1 MLMEAECET
10 LVAGFDRETR
20 LALAH
25 SACLMLALDPGA
37 VPQRCGSRCMP
48 GFFHRI
54 PCHLLSSGHFY
65 RIIPHR
71 LIRQNR
77 RYK

>member
-20 LALAH
+20 LALGPFSLPDAG
-25 SACLMLALDPGA
+25 AGPGA
-37 VPQRCGSRCMP
+37 VPQRRGSRCMP

-54 PCHLLSSGHFY
+54 P
-65 RIIPHR
+65 
-71 LIRQNR
+71 
-77 RYK
+77 KE

>member
-54 PCHLLSSGHFY
+54 P
-65 RIIPHR
+65 
-71 LIRQNR
+71 
-77 RYK
+77 KE

>member
-25 SACLMLALDPGA
+25 SACLMLALDRELSPKDA
-37 VPQRCGSRCMP
+37 VADA
-48 GFFHRI
+48 
-54 PCHLLSSGHFY
+54 
-65 RIIPHR
+65 
-71 LIRQNR
+71 RQVFSTVFPKNE
-77 RYK
+77 KE